1 MKVLHNNL
9 SIMEASTLVKAIEDA
24 FMYRSAWVNDTIH
37 PCEVALGYDENGTL
51 YVVANDEEYG
61 VAYEDLIA
69 SDWMVAVLGEKI
81 DSEVEHFDK
90 CMLKILEVVGDMSD
104 ANYQMP
110 SIRSLFEALTE
121 ILEAW
126 FGEDDFGH
134 YMETGE
140 LSPIGEEKVFN
151 LLKQL
156 EKMKKDLG
164 FY

>member
-1 MKVLHNNL
+1 MKVLHSNL

-24 FMYRSAWVNDTIH
+24 FMYRSAWVSDTIH
-37 PCEVALGYDENGTL
+37 PCEVALEYDENGTL

-156 EKMKKDLG
+156 EQMKKDLG

>member
-1 MKVLHNNL
+1 
-9 SIMEASTLVKAIEDA
+9 
-24 FMYRSAWVNDTIH
+24 
-37 PCEVALGYDENGTL
+37 
-51 YVVANDEEYG
+51 
-61 VAYEDLIA
+61 
-69 SDWMVAVLGEKI
+69 MVAVLGEKV